1 MARTQIVA
9 TSGNRRLAPDQVAAM
24 NARRAGLYRDL
35 AQQESNRQ
43 RAQDLQFRNKE
54 FRQNERIARDR
65 QALEEKSQRMSAGIS
80 AVNLGMGINNLTQ
93 SNPAGFAAKSLGTLA
108 PGIFGGGGGVGRA
121 MGDFTLG
128 SGLSSGLAG
137 FGASMFAGKDAS
149 KLKKGLYGAGA
160 GLAMGLLGGGGGF
173 GSAIGGAS
181 FGALG
186 SLFG

>member
-1 MARTQIVA
+1 MPEEQGCI
-9 TSGNRRLAPDQVAAM
+9 
-24 NARRAGLYRDL
+24 
-35 AQQESNRQ
+35 EIW
-43 RAQDLQFRNKE
+43 RNKN
-54 FRQNERIARDR
+54 QTDNEHKIYSSGTKSSVKK
-65 QALEEKSQRMSAGIS
+65 KSQRMSAGIS

-108 PGIFGGGGGVGRA
+108 PGTFGGGGVGGA